1 MLLNSTKNQV
11 KSILTKSLFNMREA
25 STSLSLDEFILNT
38 IESLMQIERE
48 EYLEAAKSQGL
59 ADKSNGFYK
68 RNYRSLLKNHLQINI
83 PRTRDG
89 NFSPATIELV
99 KTSNEQVQD
108 LVLGL
113 YKKGMTSR
121 DISDLLADFFG
132 EKISKSSVNNLAK
145 SFHDIRQ
152 SWAKSPLEKTY
163 KVIYCDAIYIT
174 VRRDDSYAKEA
185 VYIAYGV
192 RENNARELLILESS
206 PTESAAIWGEYFNQ
220 LKSRGMEQ
228 VNLIVADGL
237 TGLENQV
244 MLHFPQAKLQ
254 KCVVHKMRNV
264 TKHVSPK
271 HKLEMS
277 QDLKHVFDNFAEES
291 SKEKAYEKADNF
303 CQKWHSKYPNI
314 KRYFKPDDFCYYLT
328 YISYDHKIRRCIYTT
343 NSIESINAK
352 IRKATRN
359 KLSFES
365 ADFLLDYLF
374 VIIREYQ
381 DKSWMVFPV
390 HKFKAL

>member
-1 MLLNSTKNQV
+1 MLFNSTKNQV

-25 STSLSLDEFILNT
+25 SRPLSLDEFILNT

-48 EYLEAAKSQGL
+48 EYLEAAKTQGL
-59 ADKSNGFYK
+59 SDKSNGFYK

-99 KTSNEQVQD
+99 KASNEQVQD

-121 DISDLLADFFG
+121 DISDLLFDFFG

-145 SFHDIRQ
+145 SFHDIRKA
-152 SWAKSPLEKTY
+152 WEKSALEKTY

-192 RENNARELLILESS
+192 TESNTRELLILEAS
-206 PTESAAIWGEYFNQ
+206 PTEAATIWGDYFSK
-220 LKSRGMEQ
+220 LKDRGLEQ

-237 TGLENQV
+237 KGLENQV
-244 MLHFPQAKLQ
+244 MLYFPEAKLQ

-271 HKLEMS
+271 HKQEMN
-277 QDLKHVFDNFAEES
+277 QDLKHIFDNFTEDS

-314 KRYFKPDDFCYYLT
+314 RRYFKPDDFCYYLT
-328 YISYDHKIRRCIYTT
+328 YIEYNHKIRRCIYTT
-343 NSIESINAK
+343 NSIENLNSK

-359 KLSFES
+359 KLVYES
-365 ADFLLDYLF
+365 P
-374 VIIREYQ
+374 
-381 DKSWMVFPV
+381 VF
-390 HKFKAL
+390 FT